1 MKQLK
6 KSSLGLPVI
15 KCRCGAKILLL
26 PNAKLM
32 GEAIES
38 HVKEHKTKLKGNK
51 AAEHEADLIG
61 DDLIMQ
67 VISKVCTV
75 KPRNL

>member
-1 MKQLK
+1 MKS
-6 KSSLGLPVI
+6 SSLGMPVI

-32 GEAIES
+32 GEAIEA
-38 HVKEHKTKLKGNK
+38 HVKEHKTKLKGHKNPEK
-51 AAEHEADLIG
+51 EADLIG

-67 VISKVCTV
+67 VISKVCAV
-75 KPRNL
+75 KPPNNR